1 MSYWFAGAVIVIFF
15 LNMFN
20 ESQLE
25 NTFRIITLVISD
37 KHCLRRLD
45 GTPASGVVIITLV
58 PIFTRTFCLKPL

>member
-25 NTFRIITLVISD
+25 NTRITTLVISD